1 MFIVLAFKLCS
12 QQELVFCI
20 CKGDDAHAFLFNFL
34 LITAGTNRSYLETS
48 IFSQHLPQARQKPIL
63 AIEKKLQLSSAEN
76 LALQE
81 IK

>member
-1 MFIVLAFKLCS
+1 MHMLFS
-12 QQELVFCI
+12 
-20 CKGDDAHAFLFNFL
+20 FNFP
-34 LITAGTNRSYLETS
+34 ITAGTNRNHWETS
-48 IFSQHLPQARQKPIL
+48 LFSLNIYLKLAKSQYLL